1 METNVD
7 HERLAR
13 AQARFEPV
21 ARVLDRVAEGI
32 EKEHGSSAVLK
43 QRRPME
49 PAAQNAYE
57 VRYSLRHPDGVR
69 FALTFI
75 VAGEDADLLL
85 LEAQERSGPENIKV
99 NPAQVDQR
107 VYRLEKIEEIEK
119 AVQEKISAHLRA
131 RQARGTPQAA

>member
-1 METNVD
+1 MKTNVD

-13 AQARFEPV
+13 ARARFEPV
-21 ARVLDRVAEGI
+21 ARMLDRVAEDI
-32 EKEHGSSAVLK
+32 KKEHGGSAVLK

-75 VAGEDADLLL
+75 VTGEDADLLL

-99 NPAQVDQR
+99 NPARVDQR
-107 VYRLEKIEEIEK
+107 VYRLEKIEEIK
-119 AVQEKISAHLRA
+119 TAVQEKISAHLRT
-131 RQARGTPQAA
+131 RSEHSTH

>member
-1 METNVD
+1 MKTNVD

-13 AQARFEPV
+13 AQAKFAPV
-21 ARVLDRVAEGI
+21 ARVLDRVAEDI
-32 EKEHGSSAVLK
+32 KKEHGSSAVLK
-43 QRRPME
+43 QRGPME

-75 VAGEDADLLL
+75 VTGEEADLLL

-107 VYRLEKIEEIEK
+107 VYRLEKIEEIK
-119 AVQEKISAHLRA
+119 TAVQEKISAHLRSRA
-131 RQARGTPQAA
+131 ERSTHHAA

>member
-1 METNVD
+1 
-7 HERLAR
+7 
-13 AQARFEPV
+13 
-21 ARVLDRVAEGI
+21 
-32 EKEHGSSAVLK
+32 
-43 QRRPME
+43 ME

-75 VAGEDADLLL
+75 VTGEEADLLL

-107 VYRLEKIEEIEK
+107 VYRLEKIEEIK
-119 AVQEKISAHLRA
+119 TAVQEKISAHLRSRA
-131 RQARGTPQAA
+131 ERSTHHAA

>member
-21 ARVLDRVAEGI
+21 ARVLDRVAEDI
-32 EKEHGSSAVLK
+32 KKEHGSSAVLK
-43 QRRPME
+43 QRGPME
-49 PAAQNAYE
+49 SAAQNAYE

-75 VAGEDADLLL
+75 VTGEEADLLL

-107 VYRLEKIEEIEK
+107 VYRLEKIEEIKE
-119 AVQEKISAHLRA
+119 AVLEKISTYLQA
-131 RQARGTPQAA
+131 RQTQSAH